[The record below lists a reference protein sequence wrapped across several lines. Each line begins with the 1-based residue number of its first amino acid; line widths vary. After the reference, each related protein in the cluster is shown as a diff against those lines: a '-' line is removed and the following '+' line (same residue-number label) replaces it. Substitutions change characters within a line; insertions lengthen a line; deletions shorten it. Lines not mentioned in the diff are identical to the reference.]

1 MKKLSR
7 YLIRNVLKFLLL
19 SEFAGVAVFVI
30 IEFFDHVE
38 LFTQT
43 FRNLLYGGAYLILRL
58 PYYVNLIL
66 PLCFLISIHI
76 LIIVMIRANEIILVR
91 TSGISTFAMMKPL
104 LFLSLGLV
112 LCSFVLSDF
121 IIPISSSASDY
132 VYKTKIKQEQST
144 VYFKNDKIW
153 FKRENTI
160 CNIGFFDAKKDTM
173 KDVTVIEMS
182 DQYSIRK
189 RYDMKEATWTDG
201 SWVFHD
207 VVERTFG
214 PAGVVGKKSYQTLTG
229 LIDEPP
235 SVFKI
240 VERNPEEMSYG
251 ELSRYINRL
260 KRNGHDVTR
269 YMVDLDNK
277 VAFPFINV
285 IMVLTAFSVGL
296 RYSKTKQISKG
307 IFLGISVGM
316 LYWFFHSIS
325 LSLGYSEIFPPLFAA
340 WFANLFFLSL
350 GTVGVLT
357 LRT

>member
-1 MKKLSR
+1 MRKLSR
-7 YLIRNVLKFLLL
+7 YLVKNVLKFLVL

-43 FRNLLYGGAYLILRL
+43 FRNLLYGAAYLALRL
-58 PYYVNLIL
+58 PYYFNLIL
-66 PLCFLISIHI
+66 PLCFLISILI
-76 LIIVMIRANEIILVR
+76 LIIVMIRANEVILVR
-91 TSGISTFAMMKPL
+91 TSGISTLAMMKPL
-104 LFLSLGLV
+104 LFLSLALV
-112 LCSFVLSDF
+112 AFSFILSDW
-121 IIPISSSASDY
+121 IIPVSSTASEY
-132 VYKTKIKQEQST
+132 IYKTKIKQEQSM

-153 FKRENTI
+153 FKRGNTI
-160 CNIGFFDAKKDTM
+160 CNIGFFDTKKDMM
-173 KDVTVIEMS
+173 KDVTVIELS

-189 RYDMKEATWTDG
+189 RYDMKDATWTDG
-201 SWVFHD
+201 AWVFHD

-214 PAGVVGKKSYQTLTG
+214 LTGVIGRKFYPALTG
-229 LIDEPP
+229 LIEEPP

-240 VERNPEEMSYG
+240 VERSPEEMSYG
-251 ELSRYINRL
+251 ELRRYISRL
-260 KRNGHDVTR
+260 QRNGHDITR
-269 YMVDLDNK
+269 YLVDLDNK

-307 IFLGISVGM
+307 IFAGISVGM
-316 LYWFFHSIS
+316 LYWFFHSVS

-340 WFANLFFLSL
+340 WFANLFFFSL